1 MSLEIL
7 CTLGPASLKKTVLER
22 LNDLPVNLLRIN
34 LSHTAVNQLSE
45 LIPLIQNATPKPIC
59 IDTEGAQVRT
69 GKVIGGQVF
78 LSEGSYLNIYNKK
91 IPGNAQQITFFP
103 PESVDQMEISDLISI
118 DFNSVLAQVVE
129 KKPGL
134 LKAKIVTEGIMGSN
148 KAVSVNRPILM
159 DPLSSKDKEAIKI
172 AKEYGIKH
180 FALSFASR
188 VEDVRLIRKL
198 TSEDSFIISKIENS
212 SGVTN
217 AAAIARESN
226 AVLIDRGDLSREKPI
241 ETIPLL
247 QKYII
252 ETAKKQDAKVYV
264 ATNLLETMVTQAK
277 PTRAEVN
284 DVFNTLLDGADGL
297 VLAAETAIGVNP
309 IGCINMISRLIGQYE
324 NYSRFGMDIK
334 RIDQQSL
341 LIEPHGGE
349 LINGVSE
356 KSDIKEIDKLPEL
369 KVGERV
375 LLDCEQIA
383 DGVYS
388 PIKGFMNRDEI
399 ESVLEK
405 YQLPSGDVWTLPIYL
420 QIPESEAKRFQKGN
434 VIALSDEVSGKRF
447 ATLNLED
454 VFTLNLEQFAQ
465 KMFGTTS
472 KEHPGASQLIS
483 GGNTFLGGEIRLVNR
498 LPKPG
503 AIKSYILKPKDT
515 RVIFEHKNWFRIVGF
530 HTRNVIHKGHEFI
543 QLKALEDY
551 HCDGLFVSPAIGPKK
566 KNDFMGEIVL
576 RAYQAMVDYN
586 LYPKNRVLI
595 GAFSSYSRYAGP
607 REAVFT
613 ALCRKNF
620 GCSHFVLGRDHTGVK
635 DFYAPDAVAK
645 LFDTIGDIG
654 IVPVFYGEVAY
665 SPENRSHFFVEN
677 KPSSDVF
684 KISGSIVRDLL
695 QNGEGLPSWLLREDV
710 SETLMEAV
718 NNGEKI
724 FVD

>member
-22 LNDLPVNLLRIN
+22 LNDLPVNILRIN
-34 LSHTAVNQLSE
+34 LSHTAINQLPDVIE
-45 LIPLIQNATPKPIC
+45 LIQKATPKSIC

-78 LSEGSYLNIYNKK
+78 LSEGSYLNIFDKK
-91 IPGNAQQITFFP
+91 MPGNAQQITFFP
-103 PESVDQMEISDLISI
+103 SVAVDQIEVSDLIAI
-118 DFNSVLAQVVE
+118 DFNSVLVQVID
-129 KKPGL
+129 KKSGH
-134 LKAKIVTEGIMGSN
+134 LKAKVVTEGIMGSN

-159 DPLSSKDKEAIKI
+159 EPLSQKDKAAIKI
-172 AKEYGIKH
+172 AKDMGIKH
-180 FALSFASR
+180 FALSFASKS
-188 VEDVRLIRKL
+188 EDVKLIRKL
-198 TSEDSFIISKIENS
+198 TSEDSFIISKIES
-212 SGVTN
+212 TSGVAN
-217 AAAIARESN
+217 VHEIASESN

-252 ETAKKQDAKVYV
+252 ESAKKQDAKVYV

-297 VLAAETAIGVNP
+297 VLAAETAIGANP

-324 NYSRFGMDIK
+324 NYSRFGMNIK

-341 LIEPHGGE
+341 LIEPHGG
-349 LINGVSE
+349 LLVD
-356 KSDIKEIDKLPEL
+356 KTVKVDDWKEIEKLPQL
-369 KVGERV
+369 KVDERV

-388 PIKGFMNRDEI
+388 PLQGFMTQQEI
-399 ESVLEK
+399 ESVLENYK
-405 YQLPSGDVWTLPIYL
+405 LPNGDIWTLPIFL
-420 QIPESEAKRFQKGN
+420 QVSDKAIKGFQKGS
-434 VIALSDEVSGKRF
+434 VIALTDENTGQPF
-447 ATLNLED
+447 ATLKISDLFKMDREK
-454 VFTLNLEQFAQ
+454 FAQ
-465 KMFGTTS
+465 KMFGTFS
-472 KEHPGASQLIS
+472 REHPGAARLIN
-483 GGNTFLGGEIRLVNR
+483 GEANFLGGEINLIQR
-498 LPKPG
+498 LPKPDS
-503 AIKSYILKPKDT
+503 IRSYILKPKDT
-515 RVIFEHKNWFRIVGF
+515 RVIFEHKNWFRVVGF
-530 HTRNVIHKGHEFI
+530 HTRNVIHKGHEHI

-566 KNDFMGEIVL
+566 KNDFLGGIVL
-576 RAYQAMVDYN
+576 RAYQAMIDYN
-586 LYPKNRVLI
+586 LYPKNKVLI

-635 DFYAPDAVAK
+635 NFYEPDAVAK
-645 LFDTIGDIG
+645 LFEKIGDIG
-654 IVPVFYGEVAY
+654 ITPVFYGEVTY
-665 SPENRSHFFVEN
+665 CPDKKHHHFTD
-677 KPSSDVF
+677 KKASSDLYE
-684 KISGSIVRDLL
+684 ISGSKVRDLL
-695 QNGEGLPSWLLREDV
+695 QKGENLPAWLLREDV
-710 SETLMEAV
+710 SETLIEAV
-718 NNGEKI
+718 KNGEKI

>member
-34 LSHTAVNQLSE
+34 LSHTAINQLSE
-45 LIPLIQNATPKPIC
+45 VITLIQNATPKPIC

-69 GKVIGGQVF
+69 SKVIGGEVF
-78 LSEGSYLNIYNKK
+78 LSEGSYLNIYDKK

-103 PESVDQMEISDLISI
+103 SVAVDQIQTSDLIAI
-118 DFNSVLAQVVE
+118 DFNSVLVQVID
-129 KKPGL
+129 KQPGQIR
-134 LKAKIVTEGIMGSN
+134 AKIVTEGIMGSN

-159 DPLSSKDKEAIKI
+159 EPLSSKDKEAIKI
-172 AKEYGIKH
+172 AKNFGIKH

-188 VEDVRLIRKL
+188 VEDVQLIRKL
-198 TSEDSFIISKIENS
+198 TGEDSFIISKIENS
-212 SGVTN
+212 SGVSN
-217 AAAIARESN
+217 ADAIASESD

-252 ETAKKQDAKVYV
+252 ETAKKRNAKVYV

-309 IGCINMISRLIGQYE
+309 IGCISMISRLIGQYE

-341 LIEPHGGE
+341 LIEPHGGV
-349 LINGVSE
+349 LINRISE
-356 KSDIKEIDKLPEL
+356 TNNLEEIERLPEL

-388 PIKGFMNRDEI
+388 PLQGFMTQDEI
-399 ESVLEK
+399 ESVLDK
-405 YQLPSGDVWTLPIYL
+405 YKLPNGDVWTLPIYL
-420 QIPESEAKRFQKGN
+420 QIPGSGANRFQKGN
-434 VIALSDEVSGKRF
+434 VIALTHEISGERF
-447 ATLNLED
+447 ATLNVED
-454 VFTLNLEQFAQ
+454 IFELDLKQFAK

-472 KEHPGASQLIS
+472 KDHPGVSQLIA
-483 GGNTFLGGEIRLVNR
+483 GGNVFLGGKIELVKRLS
-498 LPKPG
+498 KPG
-503 AIKSYILKPKDT
+503 AIKPYILKPKDT

-566 KNDFMGEIVL
+566 KSDFHGEIVL

-586 LYPKNRVLI
+586 LYPKNKVLI

-635 DFYAPDAVAK
+635 DFYAPDAVSK
-645 LFDTIGDIG
+645 LFETIGDIG
-654 IVPVFYGEVAY
+654 IIPVFYGEVAY
-665 SPENRSHFFVEN
+665 SPETKSHHFVED
-677 KPSSDVF
+677 KTPSEVF
-684 KISGSIVRDLL
+684 KISGTKVRDLL
-695 QNGEGLPSWLLREDV
+695 LKGEGLPSWLLREDV
-710 SETLMEAV
+710 SETLMEAMK
-718 NNGEKI
+718 NGEKI

>member
-22 LNDLPVNLLRIN
+22 LNDLPVNVLRIN
-34 LSHTAVNQLSE
+34 LSHTAINQLSE
-45 LIPLIQNATPKPIC
+45 LITLIQSATPKPIC

-78 LSEGSYLNIYNKK
+78 LSEGSYLDIYDKK
-91 IPGNAQQITFFP
+91 IPGNAQQVTFFP
-103 PESVDQMEISDLISI
+103 SVAVNQIEISDLISI
-118 DFNSVLAQVVE
+118 DFNSVLAQVID
-129 KKPGL
+129 KQPGRL
-134 LKAKIVTEGIMGSN
+134 RAKIVTEGIMGSN

-159 DPLSSKDKEAIKI
+159 DPLSHKDREAIKI
-172 AKEYGIKH
+172 AKEFGIKH

-188 VEDVRLIRKL
+188 VEDVRLIREL

-212 SGVTN
+212 SGVSN
-217 AAAIARESN
+217 VDAIANESN

-252 ETAKKQDAKVYV
+252 ETAKKRNAKVYV

-297 VLAAETAIGVNP
+297 VLAAETAIGANP

-341 LIEPHGGE
+341 LIEPHGGV
-349 LINGVSE
+349 LINRVSE
-356 KSDIKEIDKLPEL
+356 ISDLKEVDKLPEL

-388 PIKGFMNRDEI
+388 PLQGFMTRDEI

-420 QIPESEAKRFQKGN
+420 QVLKSEAKRFQKGD
-434 VIALSDEVSGKRF
+434 VIALGDKVSGKRF

-454 VFTLNLEQFAQ
+454 VFTFDLEQLAQ

-472 KEHPGASQLIS
+472 RDHPGVSELVAA
-483 GGNTFLGGEIRLVNR
+483 GNTFLGGKIKLIERLS
-498 LPKPG
+498 KAG

-566 KNDFMGEIVL
+566 KNDFLGEIVL

-586 LYPKNRVLI
+586 LYPKNKVLI

-635 DFYAPDAVAK
+635 DFYPPEAVAK
-645 LFDTIGDIG
+645 LFDAIGDIG

-665 SPENRSHFFVEN
+665 SPKTKKHFFVDNEP
-677 KPSSDVF
+677 PSDIF
-684 KISGSIVRDLL
+684 KISGSKVRDLL
-695 QNGEGLPSWLLREDV
+695 QKGEGLPTWLLREDV

-718 NNGEKI
+718 KNGEKI

>member
-34 LSHTAVNQLSE
+34 LSHTAIHQLSE

-78 LSEGSYLNIYNKK
+78 LSEGSYLDIYDKK

-103 PESVDQMEISDLISI
+103 SVAVSQIEISDLISI
-118 DFNSVLAQVVE
+118 DFNSVLAQVID
-129 KKPGL
+129 KQPGSL
-134 LKAKIVTEGIMGSN
+134 RAKIVTEGIMGSN

-159 DPLSSKDKEAIKI
+159 DPLSYKDKEAIKI
-172 AKEYGIKH
+172 AKEFGIKH

-212 SGVTN
+212 SGVAN
-217 AAAIARESN
+217 VDDIANESD

-252 ETAKKQDAKVYV
+252 ETAKKRNAKVYV

-297 VLAAETAIGVNP
+297 VLAAETAIGANP

-341 LIEPHGGE
+341 LIEPHGGV
-349 LINGVSE
+349 LVNGVL
-356 KSDIKEIDKLPEL
+356 KVSDLREIDKLPEL

-388 PIKGFMNRDEI
+388 PLQGFMTRDEI

-420 QIPESEAKRFQKGN
+420 QVLESEAKRFKKGN
-434 VIALSDEVSGKRF
+434 IIALSDEISGKRF
-447 ATLNLED
+447 ATLDLED
-454 VFTLNLEQFAQ
+454 VFDFDLEQLAQ

-472 KEHPGASQLIS
+472 KEHPGVAQLTK
-483 GGNTFLGGEIRLVNR
+483 GGNTFFGGKIKLIER

-566 KNDFMGEIVL
+566 KNDFLGEIVL

-586 LYPKNRVLI
+586 LYPKNKVLI

-665 SPENRSHFFVEN
+665 SPKTKMHFFVDNE
-677 KPSSDVF
+677 PASDIL
-684 KISGSIVRDLL
+684 KISGSKVRDLL
-695 QNGEGLPSWLLREDV
+695 QKDEGLPSWLLREDV

-718 NNGEKI
+718 KNGEKI